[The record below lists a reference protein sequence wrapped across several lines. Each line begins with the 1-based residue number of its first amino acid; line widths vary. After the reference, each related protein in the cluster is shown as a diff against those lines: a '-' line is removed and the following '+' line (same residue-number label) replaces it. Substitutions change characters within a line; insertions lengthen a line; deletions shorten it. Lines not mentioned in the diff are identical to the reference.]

1 MVTSNNAD
9 EIIADCKTKLDPAGC
24 LEIYVRY
31 LCDQLE
37 LKDERIKFR
46 DEQIKWLHAQFP
58 KA

>member
-31 LCDQLE
+31 LCNQLE
-37 LKDERIKFR
+37 WKDERIKFCK
-46 DEQIKWLHAQFP
+46 DEIKYLDELLKP
-58 KA
+58 